1 MGSPLLDNRRVQW
14 LWGKLSAV
22 LVLVGIYLAND
33 TPAAYEGVVTDVA
46 AGVCLLLGL
55 IGLVTYTRRYGL
67 PPSSPAAE

>member
-1 MGSPLLDNRRVQW
+1 MGPPLLDNRRVQW

-22 LVLVGIYLAND
+22 LGLVGIYLAND

-55 IGLVTYTRRYGL
+55 VGLVTYAWRYGL
-67 PPSSPAAE
+67 SPSSPAAE